1 MVVPLPF
8 TRALFLY
15 GEPMF
20 VPRDGD
26 TEEWRRKLE
35 EAMNDLSD
43 RAEREFDELW
53 RSYEQ

>member
-1 MVVPLPF
+1 MVVPMPF

-26 TEEWRRKLE
+26 TEEWRRRLE
-35 EAMNDLSD
+35 ESMNRIASE
-43 RAEREFDELW
+43 AERLVNE
-53 RSYEQ
+53 